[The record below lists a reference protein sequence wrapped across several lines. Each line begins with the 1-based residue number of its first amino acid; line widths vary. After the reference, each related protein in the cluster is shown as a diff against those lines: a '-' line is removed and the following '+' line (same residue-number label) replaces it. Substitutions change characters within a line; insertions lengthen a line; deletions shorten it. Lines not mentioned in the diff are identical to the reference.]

1 MFKWD
6 LSQTHT
12 QESGD
17 QINNG
22 PYIGRGHHYHSD
34 ALLIEVLMSSKGG
47 SVFVISVSPLLT
59 KLGVGWGRNGGN
71 S

>member
-12 QESGD
+12 GIWRPDKQWP
-17 QINNG
+17 I
-22 PYIGRGHHYHSD
+22 YRRGHHYHSD
-34 ALLIEVLMSSKGG
+34 ALLTEVLMSSKGG
-47 SVFVISVSPLLT
+47 TVFVINVFPLVT
-59 KLGVGWGRNGGN
+59 KLGVGWGRNGEN